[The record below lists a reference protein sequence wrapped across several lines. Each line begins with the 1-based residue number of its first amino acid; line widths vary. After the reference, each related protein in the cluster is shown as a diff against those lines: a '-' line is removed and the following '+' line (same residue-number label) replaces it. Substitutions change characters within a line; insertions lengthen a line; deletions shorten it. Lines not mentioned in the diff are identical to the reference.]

1 MRTAHVNA
9 DTLKWRLVATLDS
22 IAVELD
28 DAAEIEATIAKEVEI
43 NPSGEFAAAL
53 KMLGVAP
60 TAAAID
66 ALRDELIPGG
76 RPRRGRCRRA

>member
-1 MRTAHVNA
+1 M
-9 DTLKWRLVATLDS
+9 
-22 IAVELD
+22 D

-76 RPRRGRCRRA
+76 VALAADVVAEREALPASEVLLSHFLELRQTKK